1 MKTKTN
7 KAAAKNGGSKVEAL
21 PTIAEMLNKG
31 TKLNFPARSNA
42 IRITDGKNKAVVM
55 RGEEDTLK
63 GAIGVS
69 AVVEFGMVPVKKG
82 VPMRNLFITVAGTP
96 KPAKTPKTAKK
107 SEGKRGG
114 DVAGLS
120 VCGFCRAAGKSGLTI
135 EQVLAVL
142 THYKAEHGGH
152 TAANQR
158 RWGVKGKDR
167 NGVKI
172 EGLTAEQL
180 ATIKP
185 IIAKVKVA
193 AKKS

>member
-42 IRITDGKNKAVVM
+42 IRVTDGKNIAVVAK
-55 RGEEDTLK
+55 GDEDTLK
-63 GAIGVS
+63 GAIAAN
-69 AVVEFGMVPVKKG
+69 AVVEFGSVPVIKG
-82 VPMRNLFITVAGTP
+82 VANKKLFITVAGTP
-96 KPAKTPKTAKK
+96 KPAKVPKAGKK
-107 SEGKRGG
+107 AEGKRDG

-120 VCGFCRAAGKSGLTI
+120 VCGFCRSAGKSGLTI

-167 NGVKI
+167 NGTKI
-172 EGLTAEQL
+172 EPLTAEQL

-185 IIAKVKVA
+185 IIAKVKA
-193 AKKS
+193 AKKD